1 MKKSKLIFLI
11 GIIISIVVLYNYSD
25 NKFTFD
31 FRKGVPFSSSNI
43 AESKK
48 YNLFVAKYKVESIQT
63 NNFPIDIKEVW
74 FELKAYYT
82 EKEDSLEIYNNPG
95 LTFSVDKQ
103 TDCSALVTLIGG
115 ATVSP
120 FEDASVLRLHPFA
133 SNYTVENLPLEITIP
148 LEKSIAPGQ
157 IDTIG
162 IIKLTRVEN

>member
-1 MKKSKLIFLI
+1 MRRSKLIFLI
-11 GIIISIVVLYNYSD
+11 VIIISIVVLYNYSD

-31 FRKGVPFSSSNI
+31 FRKGVPFISSNI

-48 YNLFVAKYKVESIQT
+48 YNLFVAKYKVKSIQT

-82 EKEDSLEIYNNPG
+82 EKEDSLEIYEKPG
-95 LTFSVDKQ
+95 LTFSVDKK

-120 FEDASVLRLHPFA
+120 FENVSVLRLHPFA
-133 SNYTVENLPLEITIP
+133 SNYTVENLPLEISIP
-148 LEKSIAPGQ
+148 LIKSKGRGQ
-157 IDTIG
+157 SDTIG
-162 IIKLTRVEN
+162 NINLIKVWQ